1 MSWSTITFPD
11 GWEQDDNYDLPYSKR
26 LADSGALKVI
36 KEPDGVPSLRLLCVG
51 TLSSHSYMVVGGK
64 TGYPG
69 LTIGPNAEKVLPPK
83 NWSTARRR
91 CFAWKCTMSSAGYY
105 FGKILN
111 FIDRIDFFN
120 IIGIIWTWFKN
131 NSIANTF
138 WTGTFKISLI

>member
-1 MSWSTITFPD
+1 MLVYELKENVSFNPENLPDVLRQKGVEITTKGSMTTITFPD

-83 NWSTARRR
+83 N
-91 CFAWKCTMSSAGYY
+91 
-105 FGKILN
+105 
-111 FIDRIDFFN
+111 
-120 IIGIIWTWFKN
+120 
-131 NSIANTF
+131 
-138 WTGTFKISLI
+138 